1 MGNGAFTNDVHVYHD
16 ISWWCSRTVRITRG
30 VTQFSSKRENI
41 SMRKKGT
48 NNLDS
53 SEDLCWFL
61 QSYGS
66 NASWW
71 VFSQW
76 LGLGPWPSP
85 LSQTRGAPLSGYR
98 LHMNTGCDVGALS
111 GMFSMWE
118 PLGSPSIVYLYIYTR
133 RTYFQTVWQK
143 LCQNG
148 VSGWG
153 SFEENSC
160 CICMFL
166 LPVFWLDA
174 TFRSSNAALKH
185 PFSEVNYQ
193 PHCSPKAWNHDE

>member
-1 MGNGAFTNDVHVYHD
+1 MALTRHGEFSPNGSALGRGLPPCLRLVVLRWVAIAFTWTLVAMWGPSVA
-16 ISWWCSRTVRITRG
+16 CF
-30 VTQFSSKRENI
+30 QCEN
-41 SMRKKGT
+41 
-48 NNLDS
+48 
-53 SEDLCWFL
+53 
-61 QSYGS
+61 
-66 NASWW
+66 
-71 VFSQW
+71 
-76 LGLGPWPSP
+76 P
-85 LSQTRGAPLSGYR
+85 LAPLQ
-98 LHMNTGCDVGALS
+98 
-111 GMFSMWE
+111 
-118 PLGSPSIVYLYIYTR
+118 LYIYIYIYIYIR

-166 LPVFWLDA
+166 LSVFWLDA